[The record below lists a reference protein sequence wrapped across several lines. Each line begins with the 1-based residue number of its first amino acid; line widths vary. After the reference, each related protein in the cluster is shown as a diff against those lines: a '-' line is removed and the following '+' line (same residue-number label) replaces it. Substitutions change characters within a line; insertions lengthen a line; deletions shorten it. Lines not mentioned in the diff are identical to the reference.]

1 MNVKKWLALALCL
14 ILALSAL
21 TGCAGSAAKTETAP
35 EPEAEPAAAPETEAG
50 VEEEPAEEEDLYGDI
65 LRQLNDARAGIDA
78 DTVIC
83 TIDGQEMTWGEMF
96 YFLSGDLLD
105 VVYYLGGLPEDYTV
119 QLDDEMTMGDY
130 FTRSMLSQAKYYA
143 VANSRAAE
151 RGVTLSEEAETAIAD
166 YWDQIVA
173 NYGSEEQAM
182 TAMEEAFLDRELLDF
197 FLRSN
202 ELMAALKTDMYG
214 ADGENLT
221 DEEILAWAEEQ
232 GYIRTK
238 HILYYF
244 YNEDGTP
251 MDDEGKAAQRD
262 RAEAT
267 LAELQALAEDA
278 QALETR
284 FDEIMNADSGDAGG
298 LSGFPQGYTFTA
310 GTMVSEFENAAFALD
325 DYALSEVVETSYGY
339 HIILRLPMISDGMT
353 MDQDSGTGAYMTL
366 RQTAANE
373 LFNLKLT
380 DWINSAQVEWAD
392 PAYEN
397 MDLNALFGLH
407 PAENGGEP

>member
-21 TGCAGSAAKTETAP
+21 TGCAGSAAKAEPTP
-35 EPEAEPAAAPETEAG
+35 EPTAEPTAEPAAA
-50 VEEEPAEEEDLYGDI
+50 EDPYQTI
-65 LRQLNDARAGIDA
+65 LRQLNEARARIDP

-83 TIDGQEMTWGEMF
+83 TIDGQEMTWGQMF

-105 VVYYLGGLPEDYTV
+105 LVYYLGGLPQDYTTD
-119 QLDDEMTMGDY
+119 LGDDMTMGDY
-130 FTRSMLSQAKYYA
+130 FNRSMLSQAKYYA
-143 VANSRAAE
+143 VANSQAAD
-151 RGVTLSEEAETAIAD
+151 RGVTLSAEAEETIAD
-166 YWDQIVA
+166 YWDQVVEK
-173 NYGSEEQAM
+173 YGGEEAAV
-182 TAMEEAFLDRELLDF
+182 TAMEEAFLDRDLLDF

-202 ELMAALKTDMYG
+202 ELLAALKDDMYG
-214 ADGENLT
+214 ADGDKLT
-221 DEEILAWAEEQ
+221 EEEILAWAEEQ

-251 MDDEGKAAQRD
+251 MDEEGKTAQRD
-262 RAEAT
+262 RADAT
-267 LAELQALAEDA
+267 LAELRELAGDA
-278 QALETR
+278 QALEAR

-298 LSGFPQGYTFTA
+298 LSGFPEGYTFTS
-310 GTMVSEFENAAFALD
+310 GTMVPEFETAAFALD
-325 DYALSEVVETSYGY
+325 DYALSDVVETSYGY
-339 HIILRLPMISDGMT
+339 HIILRLPMIPEGTT

-380 DWINSAQVEWAD
+380 DWINGARVEWAD

-397 MDLNALFGLH
+397 MDLNALFDLH
-407 PAENGGEP
+407 PEENGGEE